1 MDLVGRKARI
11 DRRGLSA
18 PANPV
23 RGWLAAWGPALPLI
37 VLGMAVLVVPCA
49 VILRASFARPD
60 GTGFTLDNWAAVLF
74 GKSIHTP
81 ILNSLTLACVVAT
94 IALLAG
100 APLAWMLARMG
111 RNWRALNLGLL
122 TVANNFSG
130 IGLAFGYI
138 AALGSYGMITLG
150 LKAIGLETSPPA
162 PASFW
167 GLVIAYEYGIVPMFV
182 LLTLPAMSLIREEWW
197 EACQCCGASRM
208 QFWRHVGL
216 PMLAPFL
223 GAGWLLCFTWAV
235 GLYGLPV
242 ALLGSSRPTYPLITI
257 EMSRSMMGSLFGSQ
271 KMPVLAVILMIFAV
285 VALGLYRAMLKRGA
299 KWL

>member
-1 MDLVGRKARI
+1 M
-11 DRRGLSA
+11 
-18 PANPV
+18 
-23 RGWLAAWGPALPLI
+23 
-37 VLGMAVLVVPCA
+37 
-49 VILRASFARPD
+49 RASFAEPA
-60 GTGFTLDNWAAVLF
+60 GGGVTLANWISVL
-74 GKSIHTP
+74 GGRSARTAIG
-81 ILNSLTLACVVAT
+81 NSLALAVVVAT
-94 IALLAG
+94 IALIVG
-100 APLAWMLARMG
+100 GPLAWSLARMARG
-111 RNWRALNLGLL
+111 WRALNLGLL

-130 IGLAFGYI
+130 IGLAFGYV

-150 LKAIGLETSPPA
+150 LKALGVGATPPA
-162 PASFW
+162 PTSFW

-197 EACQCCGASRM
+197 EACQCCGAGRL

-257 EMSRSMMGSLFGSQ
+257 DMSRTMMGSLFGSQ
-271 KMPVLAVILMIFAV
+271 RMPVLAAVLMILAV
-285 VALGLYRAMLKRGA
+285 GSLWLYRWLLKRGTN
-299 KWL
+299 WL